1 MMDMTLDDYGCV
13 EPYSRGMAFLKQDV
27 GHMKKVRE
35 FEAREAK
42 LEALLLRAK
51 QALLLRAKQALRNG
65 DDIERLDVAEQI
77 SFVIDAQASQV

>member
-1 MMDMTLDDYGCV
+1 MMGIPLDDHGCV
-13 EPYSRGMAFLKQDV
+13 EPFSRGLAFLKQDV

-42 LEALLLRAK
+42 LEALLLRAN
-51 QALLLRAKQALRNG
+51 QALRNG

-77 SFVIDAQASQV
+77 SVVVESRE

>member
-51 QALLLRAKQALRNG
+51 QALRNG